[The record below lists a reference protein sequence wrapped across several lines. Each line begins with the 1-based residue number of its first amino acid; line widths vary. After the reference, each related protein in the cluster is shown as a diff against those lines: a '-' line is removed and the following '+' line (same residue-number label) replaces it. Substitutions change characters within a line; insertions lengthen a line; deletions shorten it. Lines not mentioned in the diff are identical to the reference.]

1 MKKLIKYL
9 KHILIKT
16 LKKIRNCLFVTIIIA
31 IASAI
36 VAATETI
43 LYLTSNGKA
52 DLSFII
58 KKSADTDN
66 EREKN
71 RQRKADM
78 EWFSKQNFENF
89 AIKSKDGH
97 TLKAVYLPAPGN
109 SNKTAF
115 CIHGIQSTGLR
126 EFATA
131 ARYFYDNGINSFI
144 IDQRACGKSGGKYV
158 TYGAKESEDCKLW
171 LDFFTKH
178 FGPDMRV
185 FVYGVSMGSST
196 TLLLNNYELPSNIE
210 YMVADCG
217 YASVK
222 DQIKNTFKS
231 VHLPS
236 GICYFLYK
244 TACKCHRIYNPDKVD
259 ILGAVR
265 KCRLPILFVHGAID
279 DVVPIENAYLL
290 YENCNS
296 TDKKLLVPDNVGH
309 SQSFALSMNVRE
321 AIIKKILN
329 D

>member
-1 MKKLIKYL
+1 MNALKNFFKKV
-9 KHILIKT
+9 
-16 LKKIRNCLFVTIIIA
+16 LKKIRNCAIITTIIGIVGALIA
-31 IASAI
+31 AS
-36 VAATETI
+36 ETI

-58 KKSADTDN
+58 KKASDTDN
-66 EREKN
+66 EREKE
-71 RQRKADM
+71 RLRKADM
-78 EWFSKQNFENF
+78 EWFSKQAFESF
-89 AIKSKDGH
+89 SIKSKDGH
-97 TLKAVYLPAPGN
+97 SLKAVYLPAPGN

-115 CIHGIQSTGLR
+115 CIHGIQSTGIR

-131 ARYFYDNGINSFI
+131 AKYFYENGINSFI

-171 LDFFTKH
+171 LDFVANH

-236 GICYFLYK
+236 GICYFMYK

-321 AIIKKILN
+321 AIIKKIN
-329 D
+329 NN